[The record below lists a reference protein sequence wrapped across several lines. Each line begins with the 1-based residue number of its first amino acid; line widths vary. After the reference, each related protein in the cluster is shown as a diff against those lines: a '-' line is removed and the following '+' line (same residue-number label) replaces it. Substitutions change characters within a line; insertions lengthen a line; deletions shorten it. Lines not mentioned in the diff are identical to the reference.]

1 MLPTPISF
9 TICCVAVLAIVAAVA
24 VYDSNE
30 VSDWSSAVEIGVQPK
45 NGNHSLIIQ
54 FFSDLTLRFRQRL
67 NPLKVSLENLSNRV
81 DIICIFS
88 ATLVVVCT
96 IGWKLLSSTKTNNDT
111 SVDYSHQVWC
121 TALRRAHKDP
131 AYARMIRYWDQDK
144 AKAAPNESTPEN
156 EANAQKMMN
165 QKRKILESLERND
178 VSAKSG
184 ARSFAQLLVS
194 PGNRRMLRKS
204 RD

>member
-1 MLPTPISF
+1 MLRF
-9 TICCVAVLAIVAAVA
+9 TICCVVVLAIVAAAA

-30 VSDWSSAVEIGVQPK
+30 VSDWSSALEIGVQPQQSNSG
-45 NGNHSLIIQ
+45 NGYSSLTLQ
-54 FFSDLTLRFRQRL
+54 FFSDFTLRFRQRL
-67 NPLKVSLENLSNRV
+67 NPLKASLENLSNMV
-81 DIICIFS
+81 DIICIFC
-88 ATLVVVCT
+88 ATVVVTCS
-96 IGWKLLSSTKTNNDT
+96 IGWKLLSLSSTKSDT
-111 SVDYSHQVWC
+111 SYSHEVWC

-144 AKAAPNESTPEN
+144 AKAAPNESIPEN

-165 QKRKILESLERND
+165 QKLKILESLERNN
-178 VSAKSG
+178 VPAKSG

-194 PGNRRMLRKS
+194 PGDRRVLRKS